1 MSQLLVAMAS
11 LLVLQFGSSQRAD
24 VVNALSSALADKYV
38 DEAVGKRVAK
48 LLRAKLERGEFDRLT
63 HPEAFA
69 AALTDV
75 LQHET
80 RDRHLWIW
88 YRDGAAIR
96 LQWARVGGPMIAR
109 AEVLPGNI
117 GYIDVRHFVG
127 KTAEIDAAMDKV
139 KGAVALMIDL
149 RQCVGGNREQ
159 VRHLSAYL
167 FEKPTRL
174 LSRMVRGQPEPI
186 ETWTVDQVPGPRLPD
201 VPAYA
206 LTSQTSFS
214 AAEGFVLG
222 LRVNGRA
229 TVVGER
235 TGGGGHSVDGFPL
248 LPHGFQMLLPV
259 ARNIDPRSG
268 KGWEGEGIK
277 PDLEV
282 NPEQALQAA
291 IGHFFG
297 WRQ

>member
-11 LLVLQFGSSQRAD
+11 LLVLQFGTSQRAD

-48 LLRAKLERGEFDRLT
+48 LLRAKLERGEFDGLA

-75 LQHET
+75 LQQET
-80 RDRHLWIW
+80 RDRHLWIFV
-88 YRDGAAIR
+88 R
-96 LQWARVGGPMIAR
+96 
-109 AEVLPGNI
+109 EV
-117 GYIDVRHFVG
+117 
-127 KTAEIDAAMDKV
+127 
-139 KGAVALMIDL
+139 
-149 RQCVGGNREQ
+149 
-159 VRHLSAYL
+159 
-167 FEKPTRL
+167 
-174 LSRMVRGQPEPI
+174 
-186 ETWTVDQVPGPRLPD
+186 
-201 VPAYA
+201 
-206 LTSQTSFS
+206 
-214 AAEGFVLG
+214 
-222 LRVNGRA
+222 
-229 TVVGER
+229 R

-277 PDLEV
+277 PDVEV

-291 IGHFFG
+291 IGHFYG